1 MEIRFA
7 TPSDLDSLLD
17 LLRANHADNVPDE
30 EKKFGFV
37 TTQITKEQLIDLIE
51 QENGVTVAVDGG
63 RVVSFALAG
72 AWEYWKPWPL
82 FSYMIEIL
90 ETFQHDGVTMTT
102 ENCYQYGPICID
114 KDYRSTGLFEKVF
127 DFSLASMADRFPY
140 MVTFI
145 NQINPRSYA
154 AHVRKGGMVEA
165 GKFDWNN
172 NHYWMMSIRTK

>member
-114 KDYRSTGLFEKVF
+114 KDYRSTGLFKKCST
-127 DFSLASMADRFPY
+127 SLSPAWPTAFP
-140 MVTFI
+140 TWL
-145 NQINPRSYA
+145 RL
-154 AHVRKGGMVEA
+154 
-165 GKFDWNN
+165 
-172 NHYWMMSIRTK
+172 SIRSTRARMRPTSARAAWSKPASSTGTTTTTG

>member
-17 LLRANHADNVPDE
+17 LLRANHADNVPE
-30 EKKFGFV
+30 EERKFGFV
-37 TTQITKEQLIDLIE
+37 TTNISKEQLTELIA
-51 QENGVTVAVDGG
+51 QENGVTIAVDKG

-72 AWEYWKPWPL
+72 SWDYWKPWPL

-114 KDYRSTGLFEKVF
+114 KDYRGTGLFEKVF
-127 DFSLASMADRFPY
+127 QFSLESMADRFPY

-172 NHYWMMSIRTK
+172 NHYWMMSIKTK